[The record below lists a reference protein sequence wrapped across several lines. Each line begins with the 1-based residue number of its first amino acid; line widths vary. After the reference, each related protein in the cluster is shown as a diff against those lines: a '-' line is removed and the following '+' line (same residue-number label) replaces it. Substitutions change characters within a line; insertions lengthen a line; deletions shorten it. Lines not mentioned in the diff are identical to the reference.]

1 MDLII
6 FISHVKKKKIFFLK
20 VHVLAI
26 FINYEIKNNHAF
38 LFKTKI

>member
-1 MDLII
+1 MDL
-6 FISHVKKKKIFFLK
+6 FILLSHVKKKKIFLK